1 MIIENY
7 QEMLTHKLKISEVY
21 HNESLF
27 FIPVIIHYK
36 SRCSP
41 GKFFAHTVFPWL
53 HHTLGSPWNYL
64 MDSCN
69 LFSQKRIVWDILGV
83 MPGNRIHFFHPRSIG
98 HILSWLQDLGDVVFL
113 CIHNMGTMYLCYS
126 RQWNKCLTNSS
137 KFYTK
142 KKKNRANSVSYAI
155 STGL

>member
-1 MIIENY
+1 MFWEILCSY
-7 QEMLTHKLKISEVY
+7 CLPLAPSYSGISLEL
-21 HNESLF
+21 SDG
-27 FIPVIIHYK
+27 FIY
-36 SRCSP
+36 
-41 GKFFAHTVFPWL
+41 
-53 HHTLGSPWNYL
+53 
-64 MDSCN
+64 

-142 KKKNRANSVSYAI
+142 KKKIGPIVYHMQSLLDCRFSE
-155 STGL
+155 TGDMTQSFMAFS